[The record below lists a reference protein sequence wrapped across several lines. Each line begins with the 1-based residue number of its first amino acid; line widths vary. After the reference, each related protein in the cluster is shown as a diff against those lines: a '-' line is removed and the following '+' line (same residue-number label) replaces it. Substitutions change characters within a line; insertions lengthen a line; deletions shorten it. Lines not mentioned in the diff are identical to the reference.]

1 LKKGSR
7 RAVVA
12 HVRMNVE
19 EHARFTEIC
28 RDRGITI
35 SVGLRRLA
43 REAGAFG
50 PSLDGQ
56 SSQDIRRMIA
66 EWKAVGVNLNQVV
79 RAMNAGRLSESQAI
93 RAHVQAALH
102 QLRGHE
108 AMFVSICGPR
118 HDLALK
124 VLESVEATP

>member
-1 LKKGSR
+1 MKSRR

-12 HVRMNVE
+12 HVRMNAE
-19 EHARFTEIC
+19 EHARFAEVC

-35 SVGLRRLA
+35 SAGLRRLA
-43 REAGAFG
+43 REASAFG

-56 SSQDIRRMIA
+56 SAEDVRCMIA
-66 EWKAVGVNLNQVV
+66 EWKAVGVDLNQVV
-79 RAMNAGRLSESQAI
+79 RAMNVGRLSESEAI
-93 RAHVQAALH
+93 RACIQAALD
-102 QLRGHE
+102 QLRGVE

-124 VLESVEATP
+124 VLENVEATP

>member
-1 LKKGSR
+1 
-7 RAVVA
+7 
-12 HVRMNVE
+12 MNAE
-19 EHARFTEIC
+19 EHARFAEVC

-35 SVGLRRLA
+35 STGLRRLA
-43 REAGAFG
+43 REACAFG

-56 SSQDIRRMIA
+56 SAQDVRHMIA
-66 EWKAVGVNLNQVV
+66 QWKAVGVDLNQVV

-93 RAHVQAALH
+93 RARVQAALD
-102 QLRGHE
+102 QLRDHE

-118 HDLALK
+118 HYLALK

>member
-1 LKKGSR
+1 MKSSR

-12 HVRMNVE
+12 HVRMNAE
-19 EHARFTEIC
+19 EHARFAEVC

-35 SVGLRRLA
+35 STGLRRLA
-43 REAGAFG
+43 REASAFG

-56 SSQDIRRMIA
+56 SAQDVRRMIA
-66 EWKAVGVNLNQVV
+66 EWKAVGVDLNQVV
-79 RAMNAGRLSESQAI
+79 RAMNAGRLSDSQAI
-93 RAHVQAALH
+93 RARVQAALD

-124 VLESVEATP
+124 VLESVEVTP